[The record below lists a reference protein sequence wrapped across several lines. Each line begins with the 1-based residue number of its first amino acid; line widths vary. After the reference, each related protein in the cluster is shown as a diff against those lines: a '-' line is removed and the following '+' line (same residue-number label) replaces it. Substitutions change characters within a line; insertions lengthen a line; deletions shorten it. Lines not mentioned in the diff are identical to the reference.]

1 MSKESL
7 VDKVHSLLNSYSKAP
22 DKLNRQI
29 GLLMITHGKEAIL
42 ASLIECSA
50 IAYSRLFSNPE
61 RSRECASGNHIDL
74 VRQIM
79 IKLRDKTDLKP
90 APVLVDGYE
99 PLLVARHME
108 RLHAG
113 GLIEGNV
120 SRTIGS
126 AAPLVLATDL
136 SLEGHTFLAAL
147 ENKQVWTK
155 LKEVLSPNELASLP
169 VKKLSEVAVE
179 LAVQWAKRKLGLAD

>member
-1 MSKESL
+1 MQQYESIY
-7 VDKVHSLLNSYSKAP
+7 DYSHWKAH
-22 DKLNRQI
+22 
-29 GLLMITHGKEAIL
+29 GLPIPT
-42 ASLIECSA
+42 
-50 IAYSRLFSNPE
+50 R
-61 RSRECASGNHIDL
+61 HIRNIDVKHDINL

-79 IKLRDKTDLKP
+79 IQLRDKPDLKP

-108 RLHAG
+108 RLHAA
-113 GLIEGNV
+113 GLVEGNV
-120 SRTIGS
+120 SRTLGS

-155 LKEVLSPNELASLP
+155 LKEALSPDELASLP